1 MASDRTEVAR
11 HGPGLRVF
19 NCPESLRQDAPMPLT
34 VRYRRT
40 RRTRNVLTL
49 LCGLLPV
56 VLGVLILHLQA
67 ERALQQHAHETA
79 TEAVRQFEL
88 MLDNTAQAARELLP
102 LAGQPCN
109 DVTLALRE
117 QVTRRPFVR
126 STNLVWD
133 NNLYCSSLFGSFQEA
148 VNPGDYNQGKLW
160 LMNGN
165 PVTPN
170 TALLVYRL
178 SEGRGGAL
186 TTLDGYHL
194 SNILRLIGRQTLL
207 LLQVGNNWLSADGKV
222 HSDPLPAL
230 PVAQNTLN
238 SSRYAFTV
246 SAGFAEGETWR
257 YMSDEYP
264 PLFSLLM
271 FFGVISGAIGHIVQR
286 RSTSPSHEML
296 RALEAGEFIPY
307 FQPVVHGD
315 SKNWSGAEVLM
326 RWKHPKEGL
335 VRPDLFIP
343 FAEHSGLIVPM
354 TRSLMQ
360 QTAALL
366 GPLSPTFT
374 APFHIGINI
383 TASHCQDLQLVD
395 DCREFL
401 DAFVPGSINLV
412 LELTERELIEPTA
425 ITHRLFD
432 ALHALGVKIA
442 IDDFGT
448 GHSSLGYLRQFNVDF
463 LKIDQSFVAM
473 IGIDAL
479 SRHILDT
486 IIELSAKLDLGIV
499 AEGVETQAQCDYLTD
514 HNVNFLQG
522 YLFGKPMP
530 ATDFINALSHH

>member
-1 MASDRTEVAR
+1 
-11 HGPGLRVF
+11 
-19 NCPESLRQDAPMPLT
+19 MPLT
-34 VRYRRT
+34 VRPRRK
-40 RRTRNVLTL
+40 RSIRIVVTL
-49 LCGLLPV
+49 LCGLLPIV
-56 VLGVLILHLQA
+56 FGSVILYLQG
-67 ERALQQHAHETA
+67 ERTLQQSTRQTA
-79 TEAVRQFEL
+79 EEALRQFDL
-88 MLDNTAQAARELLP
+88 MLDNTAQAAHELLP
-102 LAGQPCN
+102 LAGKDCEE
-109 DVTLALRE
+109 VKLALRE

-133 NNLYCSSLFGSFQEA
+133 DNLYCSSLFGPFKEA
-148 VNPGDYNQGKLW
+148 VNAGDYHEGKLW

-178 SEGRGGAL
+178 SDGRGGAL

-194 SNILRLIGRQTLL
+194 SNILRLIGRETLL
-207 LLQVGNNWLSADGKV
+207 LLQVGDNWLSADGKV
-222 HSDPLPAL
+222 HQGALPEL
-230 PVAQNTLN
+230 PVAQSMLQSN
-238 SSRYAFTV
+238 RYAFSV
-246 SAGFAEGETWR
+246 YAGFPQGETWR
-257 YMSDEYP
+257 YMADAYP
-264 PLFSLLM
+264 PLFSLLI
-271 FFGVISGAIGHIVQR
+271 FFGVVSGAIGHIVQK

-315 SKNWSGAEVLM
+315 SKQWSGAEVLM
-326 RWKHPKEGL
+326 RWNHPKEGL

-354 TRSLMQ
+354 TRALMQ

-366 GPLSPTFT
+366 GPQSAGFAT
-374 APFHIGINI
+374 PFHIGINI
-383 TASHCQDLQLVD
+383 TASHCHDLELVE

-401 DAFVPGSINLV
+401 AAFMPGSISLV
-412 LELTERELIEPTA
+412 LELTERELIEPTD
-425 ITHRLFD
+425 ITRQLFEQ
-432 ALHALGVKIA
+432 LHSLGVKIA

-448 GHSSLGYLRQFNVDF
+448 GHSSLGYLRKFNVDF

-499 AEGVETQAQCDYLTD
+499 AEGVETQAQAEYLTA
-514 HNVNFLQG
+514 HHVNFMQG

-530 ATDFINALSHH
+530 AADFINALSHH

>member
-1 MASDRTEVAR
+1 
-11 HGPGLRVF
+11 
-19 NCPESLRQDAPMPLT
+19 MPLT
-34 VRYRRT
+34 ARPRRK
-40 RRTRNVLTL
+40 RSARIVVTL
-49 LCGLLPV
+49 LSGLLPV
-56 VLGVLILHLQA
+56 LLGSVILYVQA
-67 ERALQQHAHETA
+67 ERTLEQGSQQTAEEAL
-79 TEAVRQFEL
+79 RQFEL

-102 LAGQPCN
+102 LAGQTCEN
-109 DVTLALRE
+109 VKLALRE

-133 NNLYCSSLFGSFQEA
+133 DNLYCSSLFGDFKEA
-148 VNPGDYNQGKLW
+148 VNAGDYNQGKLW

-194 SNILRLIGRQTLL
+194 SNMLRLIGRHMLL
-207 LLQVGNNWLSADGKV
+207 VLQVGDNWLSADGKV
-222 HSDPLPAL
+222 HTGALPAL
-230 PVAQNTLN
+230 PIAQHTLD
-238 SSRYAFTV
+238 SSRYAFSV
-246 SAGFAEGETWR
+246 SAGFPEGETWR
-257 YMSDEYP
+257 YMADEYP
-264 PLFSLLM
+264 PLFSLLI
-271 FFGVISGAIGHIVQR
+271 FFGVVSGAIGHVLQK

-315 SKNWSGAEVLM
+315 SKMWSGAEVLM
-326 RWKHPKEGL
+326 RWTHPKEGL

-354 TRSLMQ
+354 TRALMQ

-366 GPLSPTFT
+366 GPLSSTFT
-374 APFHIGINI
+374 PPFHIGINI
-383 TASHCQDLQLVD
+383 TASHCKDLELVE
-395 DCREFL
+395 DCRAFL
-401 DAFVPGSINLV
+401 AAFVPDSVSLV
-412 LELTERELIEPTA
+412 LELTERELIEPTD
-425 ITHRLFD
+425 ITRQLFEQ
-432 ALHALGVKIA
+432 LHALGVKIA

-448 GHSSLGYLRQFNVDF
+448 GHSSLGYLRKFNVDF

-473 IGIDAL
+473 IGVDAL

-499 AEGVETQAQCDYLTD
+499 AEGVETQAQADYLTA
-514 HNVNFLQG
+514 HHVNFLQG

-530 ATDFINALSHH
+530 AAEFISALTHH